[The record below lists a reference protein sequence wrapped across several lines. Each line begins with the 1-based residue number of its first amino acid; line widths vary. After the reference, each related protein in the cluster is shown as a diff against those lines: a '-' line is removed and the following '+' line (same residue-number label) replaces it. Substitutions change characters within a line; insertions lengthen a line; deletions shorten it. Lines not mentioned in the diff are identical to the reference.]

1 MIARTLVPV
10 DIRLG
15 AANGAPKQPRRLSS
29 PLDERTV
36 VPRDLPIAPI
46 DPKTSIPS
54 HVPLEVLSTRTLVPR
69 GLPAKPLGEIPKI
82 PEYVPLSVLDSRT
95 VVPAYVE
102 PATPEEIERFEQRPP
117 VTRDLLEI
125 VEPDLI
131 TTGEVNL
138 LVRPVEERDAKW
150 KAVSRIASLAFHF
163 GLILL
168 VLSSP
173 RLFPAHVPTQ
183 DELDMARRQ
192 LSFVYLPPAPGE
204 IRSAPRPAA
213 PKMKIDPGILR
224 RVAPPHPELSVPPA
238 VTPPKEPSPAP
249 SDLPSAPVPKT
260 STPEASPQPK
270 PNVAP
275 AQPLEIPKTPQP
287 TPGKLN
293 LSLPN
298 LSPGKAIEQSA
309 QGALQ
314 RGGGPSYRTEA
325 PLPNEG
331 GDGGGGGGG
340 GGGQGKVGNGVQIL
354 SDTQGVDFN
363 SYLQRLLAS
372 VQRNWYAV
380 IPESAR
386 MGDRGKVFITFKIQP
401 DGNVPFPD
409 PTLERTSGKE
419 PLDRAAMSAIR
430 ASSPFEPLPTAFHGP
445 FLLLR
450 FGFYYNLPI
459 DYQ

>member
-10 DIRLG
+10 DIRLS
-15 AANGAPKQPRRLSS
+15 AADGTGKQPRRLSS

-46 DPKTSIPS
+46 DPRTSIPS

-69 GLPAKPLGEIPKI
+69 GLPAKPLGEVPKI
-82 PEYVPLSVLDSRT
+82 TEYVPLSILDLRT

-102 PATPEEIERFEQRPP
+102 PATPEEIERFEQPPP
-117 VTRDLLEI
+117 VTLDLLEM

-138 LVRPVEERDAKW
+138 LVRPVGERDAKW
-150 KAVSRIASLAFHF
+150 NAVSRVASLVFHF
-163 GLILL
+163 ALIIL
-168 VLSSP
+168 VLFSP
-173 RLFPAHVPTQ
+173 KLFPPHVPTQ
-183 DELDMARRQ
+183 DELDLARRQ
-192 LSFVYLPPAPGE
+192 LSFVYLPPGPGE
-204 IRSAPRPAA
+204 TRSAPRPAT
-213 PKMKIDPGILR
+213 PKVKIDPGILR
-224 RVAPPHPELSVPPA
+224 RVAPPHPELSVPP
-238 VTPPKEPSPAP
+238 TGTTEKEPSPAP
-249 SDLPSAPVPKT
+249 SDLPSAPVPKV
-260 STPEASPQPK
+260 SAPEAQPQPK
-270 PNVAP
+270 PNAAP
-275 AQPLEIPKTPQP
+275 TQPVEIPKTQP

-314 RGGGPSYRTEA
+314 RQGGPSYRSEA

-340 GGGQGKVGNGVQIL
+340 SGGQGRVGNGVQIL

-372 VQRNWYAV
+372 VQRNWYAI

-430 ASSPFEPLPTAFHGP
+430 ASSPFEPLPPAFHGP
-445 FLLLR
+445 FLMLR